1 MPGTVINEIVFK
13 TLITYSHIVV
23 LCVFRN
29 GRLMWE
35 VNDKMSYEKFK
46 VSQTILPKRGTI
58 RKTQTYQHV
67 LWCCPEGT
75 PEGTTRNPV
84 RLGARGPKFQQ
95 TSIENR
101 SKTSISS
108 SSICSVQHFHPISK
122 IQIETCPPFLPQTCH
137 AIMPHLSPHP
147 FRWSYTEDAAGAGAA
162 AGWAAPW
169 LCSPRCSLRLESTI
183 QEGTQPGGEPQCLR
197 W

>member
-101 SKTSISS
+101 SKTSISRRRAPS
-108 SSICSVQHFHPISK
+108 LPTSFSGGATSRKTPRVPVQPLVELQHGWVHGDAHLGWNPQSK
-122 IQIETCPPFLPQTCH
+122 KEPNRAVNLGVCDD
-137 AIMPHLSPHP
+137 S
-147 FRWSYTEDAAGAGAA
+147 R
-162 AGWAAPW
+162 
-169 LCSPRCSLRLESTI
+169 
-183 QEGTQPGGEPQCLR
+183 GTALTVATR
-197 W
+197 

>member
-1 MPGTVINEIVFK
+1 MCISE
-13 TLITYSHIVV
+13 
-23 LCVFRN
+23 
-29 GRLMWE
+29 WE
-35 VNDKMSYEKFK
+35 VDVGSQWQKWVMRSSKSLKPSYR
-46 VSQTILPKRGTI
+46 RGEPSERHKHI
-58 RKTQTYQHV
+58 NTYCDV
-67 LWCCPEGT
+67 VRRGT

-169 LCSPRCSLRLESTI
+169 LCSPAMLVAVGIHNPRRNPTWRWTSVFAMI
-183 QEGTQPGGEPQCLR
+183 AVAQPTQKWLWAKSPSGSI
-197 W
+197 

>member
-1 MPGTVINEIVFK
+1 MCISE
-13 TLITYSHIVV
+13 
-23 LCVFRN
+23 
-29 GRLMWE
+29 WE
-35 VNDKMSYEKFK
+35 VD
-46 VSQTILPKRGTI
+46 VGSQWQNELWEVQSLSNHPTEEGTI

-137 AIMPHLSPHP
+137 AIMPCPISPHILFGEATSRKTP
-147 FRWSYTEDAAGAGAA
+147 RVPVQPLVGWNPKSKKEPNLEVNLSVCDDSRGAA
-162 AGWAAPW
+162 HQKWLWAK
-169 LCSPRCSLRLESTI
+169 SPSGSI
-183 QEGTQPGGEPQCLR
+183 
-197 W
+197 